1 MSHSFVT
8 DNNQPGV
15 SARTI
20 FLSLLFGSLFLH
32 LLYIF
37 LVKVN
42 ISHIEV
48 LPKEKALKIKLISQK
63 KSKRRQVVETNQKE
77 NNENL
82 DKARDVFLGKNN
94 SAVKKNTIAKRIGK
108 FSNERGQASKRVKD
122 KSSRTGAKKKSFS
135 LSDLS
140 FNKNLIKPLESKS
153 KKGVQKK
160 DKHSGSLLRSASN
173 DHVKNIPLGDI
184 TQLNTT
190 KFKFYGFYH
199 RIKQKL
205 EQHWGNS
212 LMQKA
217 KEIYKSGKRI
227 KGKGDKLT
235 ALLVILDKKG
245 NILQVRLKSTSGVDE
260 LDDAAVESFNKAGP
274 FPNPPKEML
283 KSGKAMIEWGF
294 VVKT

>member
-1 MSHSFVT
+1 MNDFILNKKSEVE
-8 DNNQPGV
+8 G
-15 SARTI
+15 SARSA
-20 FLSLLFGSLFLH
+20 FLLALIGSLVSH
-32 LLYIF
+32 LIYIF
-37 LVKVN
+37 FVN
-42 ISHIEV
+42 IDVISSV
-48 LPKEKALKIKLISQK
+48 SLNKDKPIKLRIISQK
-63 KSKRRQVVETNQKE
+63 KSKKRQIVETDQKE
-77 NNENL
+77 NKQNL
-82 DKARDVFLGKNN
+82 EKARDVFLGKNN
-94 SAVKKNTIAKRIGK
+94 SAVKKSTVAKRIGK
-108 FSNERGQASKRVKD
+108 FNNERGEAHKRSKEAAPSKPQ
-122 KSSRTGAKKKSFS
+122 KKSFS

-140 FNKNLIKPLESKS
+140 FNRNLVKPLENNMNSPAKKAKSSK
-153 KKGVQKK
+153 
-160 DKHSGSLLRSASN
+160 GSLLKSASN

-217 KEIYKSGKRI
+217 KEIYKSGKKI

>member
-1 MSHSFVT
+1 MTSIVVEKKYHSRYSTKNIFVLT
-8 DNNQPGV
+8 L
-15 SARTI
+15 AA
-20 FLSLLFGSLFLH
+20 SLFVH
-32 LLYIF
+32 LVYIF
-37 LVKVN
+37 FVN
-42 ISHIEV
+42 VNMPGRLIQPESK
-48 LPKEKALKIKLISQK
+48 PLKIKVISQSK
-63 KSKRRQVVETNQKE
+63 AKRRQVVETNQKE
-77 NNENL
+77 NKKNL

-94 SAVKKNTIAKRIGK
+94 SAVDKSTVAKKIGK
-108 FSNERGQASKRVKD
+108 FNNDGGTANIRS
-122 KSSRTGAKKKSFS
+122 AKKSQSPSKHIKKTFS

-140 FNKNLIKPLESKS
+140 FNKNLIKPLENIKNSKPS
-153 KKGVQKK
+153 KAGA
-160 DKHSGSLLRSASN
+160 SGDLLQSASN
-173 DHVKNIPLGDI
+173 DHIKNIPLGDI

-217 KEIYKSGKRI
+217 KEIFKSGKKI
-227 KGKGDKLT
+227 KGNGDKLT

-260 LDDAAVESFNKAGP
+260 LDEAAVESFNKAGP

-283 KSGKAMIEWGF
+283 KAGKALIEWGF